1 MTKKKL
7 RRMEKDIS
15 KMKHSLELVRTF
27 IPVLTLILQ
36 VVILSKV
43 MS

>member
-7 RRMEKDIS
+7 RRMEKDIG